1 MMNENSRDIRTIHE
15 KRKFRFYF
23 PDTGLEEFARQGT
36 IVGGPDTEHHP
47 LGHRHT
53 YQILEKV
60 YTEIKKGSSEGYM
73 LRTDDAGTMK
83 NIYMEAFDKD
93 QAQVFVRNGEGKSQR
108 VVISEKKTYDMLQ
121 DYMENLKE
129 GTTVYAR
136 EEMLEYFETVLRKY
150 KRRERA

>member
-1 MMNENSRDIRTIHE
+1 MMNDNNRDMSEIQG

-36 IVGGPDTEHHP
+36 IVGVPEAEQHP
-47 LGHRHT
+47 LGLRHT
-53 YQILEKV
+53 YQILEQV
-60 YTEIKKGSSEGYM
+60 YTEIKKGGSEGYM
-73 LRTDDAGTMK
+73 LRTDEAGTMK
-83 NIYMEAFDKD
+83 NIYMEVFDKD

-121 DYMENLKE
+121 DYMETLKE
-129 GTTVYAR
+129 GTMVYER
-136 EEMLEYFETVLRKY
+136 EEMLEYFEAVLRKY

>member
-1 MMNENSRDIRTIHE
+1 MNDNKRDMRTIQE

-36 IVGGPDTEHHP
+36 VVGGPDTEQHP
-47 LGHRHT
+47 LGLRHT
-53 YQILEKV
+53 YQILEKI

-73 LRTDDAGTMK
+73 LRTFESGMMK

-121 DYMENLKE
+121 EYMETLKE
-129 GTTVYAR
+129 GTTVYDR
-136 EEMLEYFETVLRKY
+136 EEMLEHFEMVLRKY